1 MTMEALMQEHDKLCK
16 KGNFSKSIDDVQKTI
31 DLLTAARDTI
41 ASGLS
46 PPTPNRY
53 LAALLAE

>member
-1 MTMEALMQEHDKLCK
+1 MEALMQEHDKLCK

-46 PPTPNRY
+46 PPTLNGIVQLFP
-53 LAALLAE
+53 